1 MMLQSLQAKQQIITE
16 LIAGKL
22 ELFEAA
28 SRFQVVHAV
37 AAACF
42 QSAAISSSRVD
53 NENVCRTV
61 IGWVHLALAHRPE
74 EAERVS
80 SRLEQELEIYIDR
93 FGSVCLPAFA
103 LNLERGWHGLS
114 HRISTSSPKWESNVS
129 RNCFQWFCCRHNARQ

>member
-1 MMLQSLQAKQQIITE
+1 MGPSSYPSQQRTPNNGPAVSSRLMLQRLQAKQQIIAE

-28 SRFQVVHAV
+28 SRFQAVHAV

-42 QSAAISSSRVD
+42 DSPAVSTSRVD
-53 NENVCRTV
+53 SENVCRTV

-80 SRLEQELEIYIDR
+80 SRLERELEGYINR
-93 FGSVCLPAFA
+93 FGSVRLPA
-103 LNLERGWHGLS
+103 
-114 HRISTSSPKWESNVS
+114 T
-129 RNCFQWFCCRHNARQ
+129 C